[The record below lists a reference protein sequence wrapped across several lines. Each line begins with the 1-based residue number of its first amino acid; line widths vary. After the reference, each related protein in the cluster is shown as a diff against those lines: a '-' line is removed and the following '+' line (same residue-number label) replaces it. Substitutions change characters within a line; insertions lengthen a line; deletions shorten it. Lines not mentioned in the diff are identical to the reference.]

1 VNRETHFFVFLRK
14 DNKHSDMEAT
24 LQFNTSISL
33 SQLAQLLR
41 DQLPAADR
49 NQLADMIREEDREP
63 TKEEILTQL
72 KEDYI
77 ALQKGTLKT
86 RPLQVLINEL

>member
-1 VNRETHFFVFLRK
+1 
-14 DNKHSDMEAT
+14 MEAT

-33 SQLAQLLR
+33 NQLAKLLR
-41 DQLPAADR
+41 EQLPAAQR
-49 NQLADMIREEDREP
+49 NQLADMIRDEDREP

-86 RPLQVLINEL
+86 RPASEFLAELRGEGYL